1 MHMSLKVR
9 LEGIRDWFKIR
20 LHGDRCEVCGRLFVL
35 HPPMRWT
42 GCWDVTLPIQIT
54 EQGLR
59 AIGIEPRRVVLSEKS
74 DVICPWHG
82 RFLSPDTGCPSCTFL
97 VEALER
103 SPLRQTA

>member
-1 MHMSLKVR
+1 MTR
-9 LEGIRDWFKIR
+9 LVGVWHWFKLR
-20 LHGDRCEVCGRLFVL
+20 LSRERCIICDRLMPL

-42 GCWDVTLPIQIT
+42 GCWDVPLPIQIT

-59 AIGIEPRRVVLSEKS
+59 AIGIEPRRVVLSEQS
-74 DVICPWHG
+74 DIVCPSHG
-82 RFLSPDTGCPSCTFL
+82 RFLSPDTGCPSCAFL